1 MQKQGIIVKLI
12 SEFCYVKVKNDS
24 VIYECKAKGIF
35 RHQKL
40 VPIVGDKVKIE
51 VQPNEKG
58 IIIEIT
64 ARKNELYR
72 PKIANIDQVIII
84 CAIKEPDFNSYL
96 LDKYLALIEYKDLT
110 PIIVFTKKDL
120 VVPTDPI
127 YESYLNCYAKLGY
140 QTCFISNKV
149 LDPVAW
155 ANFEKLLANKISVF
169 TGQTGS
175 GKSSTLNSLLNEDI
189 IKTQSISKALGRGKH
204 TTTTTELYDVLGG
217 MIADSPGFS
226 SFDIKGFTKKDLA
239 ISYQNFAKY
248 SSECKFRG
256 CLHDQEPGCKIKEL
270 VENHQI
276 PMFFYQ
282 DYLKILG
289 ELERG

>member
-51 VQPNEKG
+51 IQPNEKG
-58 IIIEIT
+58 VITEIID
-64 ARKNELYR
+64 RKNELYR

-84 CAIKEPDFNSYL
+84 CSIKEPDFNSYL

-120 VVPTDPI
+120 VSLTDPI
-127 YESYLNCYAKLGY
+127 YESYLNWYAKLGY

-149 LDPVAW
+149 VDPVAW
-155 ANFEKLLANKISVF
+155 AGFEKLLTNKISVF

-175 GKSSTLNSLLNEDI
+175 GKSSTLNSLFNEDV
-189 IKTQSISKALGRGKH
+189 IKTQLISKALGRGKH

-256 CLHDQEPGCKIKEL
+256 CLHNQEPGCKIKEL
-270 VENHQI
+270 VENYYI